1 MMLLTYVSIG
11 ILSLAIVLH
20 IFGFNLVWK
29 IKTNSLCSPSQ
40 KICLLTLSG
49 TEIIY
54 ATSATSKRILIILHE
69 SEVIEK
75 LEIWHAGGLNTFY
88 IGVMILLT
96 IDRFLAVFLNINYSV
111 YWTETKTK
119 ISLACLLLAA
129 LSVSLILI
137 IAFDTFEE
145 RQQAMHYI
153 VWPGCN
159 FSFIL
164 IALATYIYMYRQISK
179 NKRKQATLTKSVRV
193 SHQSENLRKSKDLKK
208 GFYFPTLLI
217 VTFMMFWI
225 FPDLTFL
232 YYTKVGE
239 KMPKTM
245 KNVMIMLY
253 PLGLA
258 CDASL
263 YVIFPWTIRK
273 RKQTALRNTRI
284 SPQSNKSLRASNL
297 PQNDT
302 TFSVDNCTRENTK
315 KVGEHLS

>member
-1 MMLLTYVSIG
+1 MLLHYVSIG
-11 ILSLAIVLH
+11 ILSLAIILH
-20 IFGFNLVWK
+20 IFGFSLVWK

-54 ATSATSKRILIILHE
+54 STGAIARRILMILR
-69 SEVIEK
+69 EK
-75 LEIWHAGGLNTFY
+75 EAFEEFDIWLTGGLNAFY
-88 IGVMILLT
+88 IGVMTLLT

-111 YWTETKTK
+111 YCTETKTK
-119 ISLACLLLAA
+119 
-129 LSVSLILI
+129 VSLFLYFILAMLIPIILI
-137 IAFDTFEE
+137 AACDNYAE
-145 RQQAMHYI
+145 RSKAMSLI
-153 VWPGCN
+153 IWPACD
-159 FSFIL
+159 FSFIS

-225 FPDLTFL
+225 FPNLTFL

-239 KMPKTM
+239 QMPKALTQL
-245 KNVMIMLY
+245 MIMLY
-253 PLGLA
+253 PFGLV

-263 YVIFPWTIRK
+263 YIIFPWTVRK
-273 RKQTALRNTRI
+273 RKEAGLRNIRI
-284 SPQSNKSLRASNL
+284 SPQSNGGFHSSHVQENC
-297 PQNDT
+297 T
-302 TFSVDNCTRENTK
+302 TFSVDNYTQENT
-315 KVGEHLS
+315 ERNRTI